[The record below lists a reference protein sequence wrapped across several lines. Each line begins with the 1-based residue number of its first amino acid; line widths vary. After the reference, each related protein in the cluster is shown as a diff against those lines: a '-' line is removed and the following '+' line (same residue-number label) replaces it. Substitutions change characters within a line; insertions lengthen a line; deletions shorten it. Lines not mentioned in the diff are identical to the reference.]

1 MAVLQRFL
9 AAAALAGPIAGL
21 DAAGLR
27 AKHISEFEKPGAPV
41 MDFVF
46 TVCDNAAGEVCPFW
60 PGQPV
65 TAHWGLEDP
74 AAVEGSDEDKREAF
88 RKTAMMLNRRIELFS
103 SLPLDKLD
111 RMALTA
117 ELGEIGKHGA

>member
-1 MAVLQRFL
+1 MM
-9 AAAALAGPIAGL
+9 P
-21 DAAGLR
+21 
-27 AKHISEFEKPGAPV
+27 
-41 MDFVF
+41 
-46 TVCDNAAGEVCPFW
+46 EVCPFW

-117 ELGEIGKHGA
+117 ELGEIGKQGA